1 MEKISYESTTEFNK
15 DLKKLCKKYRT
26 LEDDIEV
33 LKKAS
38 IELYHLQSLDSNGIF
53 PIPSFCSE
61 DVISLKVKKIA
72 SKSFKSKGSNT
83 GLRLIYIFI
92 PKELKIVFIEIYY
105 KGVKENEDKERL
117 KYYYNNLL
125 KRCTNE

>member
-1 MEKISYESTTEFNK
+1 MEKINYENTTEFNK

-38 IELYHLQSLDSNGIF
+38 IGLYHLQSLDNNGIF

-61 DVISLKVKKIA
+61 DVISCKVKKFA
-72 SKSFKSKGSNT
+72 SKSFKNKGSNT

-105 KGVKENEDKERL
+105 KGVKENEDKDRL
-117 KYYYNNLL
+117 QYYYREIS
-125 KRCTNE
+125 KSYSK